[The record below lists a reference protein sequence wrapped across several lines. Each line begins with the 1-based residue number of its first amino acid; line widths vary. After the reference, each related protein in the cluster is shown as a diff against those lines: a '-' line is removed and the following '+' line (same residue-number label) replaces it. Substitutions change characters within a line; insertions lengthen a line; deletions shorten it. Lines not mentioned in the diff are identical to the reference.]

1 MMNKPNGLHRIAV
14 AVLACA
20 ALTASAGCRADPS
33 NLILPGTGTQGPTY
47 SIRIQFANALNL
59 PAHARVMANGAQI
72 GTLTAVNVVD
82 PTADA
87 SGSVISEVDIRESVH
102 VPAAAKAQLRQDT
115 ILGDVYI
122 GLDLPADSTG
132 PYLAPNALLP
142 ITQTEPALQIEDV
155 LAGLATFVS
164 GGALRSAQD
173 TVDQLNAALPADP
186 ADTRRLADV
195 LKNDLVDVAA
205 NTADVGAFLDSVD
218 VNARLLLDN
227 RAQFDEILTPQGVV
241 DITEIAQTLIHVIGV
256 IGALG
261 GIAHALAW
269 LAPLLTAGDATARA
283 FVPMLLNTGR
293 PLNLSA
299 PSNLNRLVEFL
310 RDKLIPWVQRP
321 TVNVFGV
328 HVSGFDT
335 ATPLSVEDQTDRIV
349 ATLRMIGMVR

>member
-1 MMNKPNGLHRIAV
+1 MKNRNGLRRVCV

-20 ALTASAGCRADPS
+20 ALTVPAGCRPDPA
-33 NLILPGTGTQGPTY
+33 NLTLPGTGAQGPTY

-59 PAHARVMANGAQI
+59 PAHARVMANGVQI
-72 GTLTAVNVVD
+72 GALSTVSVVD
-82 PTADA
+82 STPDA
-87 SGSVISEVDIRESVH
+87 SGSVISEVDIRASVQ
-102 VPAAAKAQLRQDT
+102 VPTAAKAQLRQDT

-142 ITQTEPALQIEDV
+142 ITQTEPALQVEDV

-173 TVDQLNAALPADP
+173 TVNELNAALPADP

-195 LKNDLVDVAA
+195 LKHDLIDVAA
-205 NTADVGAFLDSVD
+205 HTADVGAFLDSVD

-241 DITEIAQTLIHVIGV
+241 DITEIAQSLIHVIGV

-328 HVSGFDT
+328 QVTDMDPVTQPSAG
-335 ATPLSVEDQTDRIV
+335 DQVDRIV

>member
-1 MMNKPNGLHRIAV
+1 MTARRTFRRICLAIAV
-14 AVLACA
+14 CA
-20 ALTASAGCRADPS
+20 SMIATAGCGADPS
-33 NLILPGTGTQGPTY
+33 ALTLPGSGVSGPTY
-47 SIRIQFANALNL
+47 PIRIQFANTLNL

-72 GTLTAVNVVD
+72 GTLSKVTVVD
-82 PTADA
+82 PRADA
-87 SGSVISEVDIRESVH
+87 AGSVISEVDIRTSVRI
-102 VPAAAKAQLRQDT
+102 PASTKAQLRQDT
-115 ILGDVYI
+115 VLGDVYI
-122 GLDLPADSTG
+122 GLDIPIGSSG
-132 PYLAPNALLP
+132 PYLTPDALLP
-142 ITQTEPALQIEDV
+142 ITQTDPALQIEDV
-155 LAGLATFVS
+155 LSGLATFVS

-173 TVDQLNAALPADP
+173 TVDQLNAALPPDP

-195 LKNDLVDVAA
+195 LKNDLIDVAA
-205 NTADVGAFLDSVD
+205 HTGDLGAFLDSID

-227 RAQFDEILTPQGVV
+227 RAQLDEILTPQGVV
-241 DITEIAQTLIHVIGV
+241 DITDIAQSLIHVIGV

-269 LAPLLTAGDATARA
+269 LAPLLTAGDETARA

-321 TVNVFGV
+321 TVNILGV
-328 HVSGFDT
+328 HVTSSD
-335 ATPLSVEDQTDRIV
+335 AAVQAPAADQTDRIV

>member
-1 MMNKPNGLHRIAV
+1 MKNRNGLRRICA
-14 AVLACA
+14 AVLACT
-20 ALTASAGCRADPS
+20 ALTLVAGCRPDPA
-33 NLILPGTGTQGPTY
+33 NLTLPGSGAQGPTY

-59 PAHARVMANGAQI
+59 PAHARVMADGVQI
-72 GTLTAVNVVD
+72 GALSSVSVVD

-87 SGSVISEVDIRESVH
+87 SGSVISEVAIRAAVQ

-122 GLDLPADSTG
+122 GLDLPAASTG

-173 TVDQLNAALPADP
+173 TVNDINAALPADP

-195 LKNDLVDVAA
+195 LKRDLIDVAA
-205 NTADVGAFLDSVD
+205 HTADVGAFLDSVD

-227 RAQFDEILTPQGVV
+227 RAQFDEILTAQGVV
-241 DITEIAQTLIHVIGV
+241 DITEIAQSLIHVIGV

-283 FVPMLLNTGR
+283 FVPMVLNTGR

-328 HVSGFDT
+328 EVTGTESAAQPSAG
-335 ATPLSVEDQTDRIV
+335 DQADRIV